1 MSSFD
6 AVSLYPLD
14 APLDD
19 DVDDSPVWEPLK
31 ADSKYEICRAY
42 PHQIRKRS
50 NKRIVTEHLHNN
62 GYLRCTINNKK
73 YLKHR
78 LIALQWIPNP
88 DGYKCV
94 DHVNHNR
101 VDNRIENLRWT
112 SNNRNANN
120 RFDQQF
126 VNEIPDEAIC
136 VDDYNNHRF
145 EDLYFYDDVF
155 YKYNGI
161 NYAIKPKY
169 LNRAGN
175 YEIKVSDVN
184 SIQRNINY
192 SKFKRQ
198 YGLI

>member
-1 MSSFD
+1 M
-6 AVSLYPLD
+6 
-14 APLDD
+14 
-19 DVDDSPVWEPLK
+19 K
-31 ADSKYEICRAY
+31 AC
-42 PHQIRKRS
+42 IRQYLTQFYTS

-126 VNEIPDEAIC
+126 VNEIPDDAIV

-161 NYAIKPKY
+161 NYAIKPAY
-169 LNRAGN
+169 LNKAGN

-192 SKFKRQ
+192 CKFKRQ